1 MERNSHARASRIMLL
16 KNLNQAT
23 SLKLLRYSDMLMIAF
38 PSSDMTRKEIISQ
51 EKKKLLDI
59 LSFKLNK

>member
-23 SLKLLRYSDMLMIAF
+23 SLKLLRCSDMLMIAF

>member
-16 KNLNQAT
+16 KKLNQAT
-23 SLKLLRYSDMLMIAF
+23 SLKLLRRSDMLMIAF
-38 PSSDMTRKEIISQ
+38 PSSDMTRKESISQ

>member
-16 KNLNQAT
+16 KKLNQAT
-23 SLKLLRYSDMLMIAF
+23 SLKLLRRSDMLRIAF
-38 PSSDMTRKEIISQ
+38 PSSDMARKESISQ